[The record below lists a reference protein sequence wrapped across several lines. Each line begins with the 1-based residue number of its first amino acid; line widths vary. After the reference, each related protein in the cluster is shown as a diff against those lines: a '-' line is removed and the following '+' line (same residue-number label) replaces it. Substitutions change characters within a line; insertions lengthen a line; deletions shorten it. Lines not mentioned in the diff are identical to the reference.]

1 MNIVKLDTTNCV
13 QETIKLVMSK
23 TECYVYG
30 IADKPCVFPGEAIV
44 DENVCKENGIQ
55 VLRLPSRGGAI
66 VVNGGDIEF
75 AQLKNG
81 VSFWGKETLGLIQRY
96 LNLKG
101 INAEIQDN
109 DLMVDGVYKVASH
122 ASALIDGFCYT
133 TVHVSINANIP
144 LIKLVCTK
152 PMKKIPKG
160 LSEFGI
166 TAEEMLGVL
175 GITSEE

>member
-1 MNIVKLDTTNCV
+1 MNIIKLDTTNCV
-13 QETIKLVMSK
+13 QETIRLIKSK

-30 IADKPCVFPGEAIV
+30 IADKPCVFPGEAAINE
-44 DENVCKENGIQ
+44 DACRDNGVQI
-55 VLRLPSRGGAI
+55 LRLPSRGGAI

-75 AQLKNG
+75 AQLKSG
-81 VSFWGKETLGLIQRY
+81 ESFWGREILVLLKKYLIS
-96 LNLKG
+96 KG

-109 DLMVDGVYKVASH
+109 DLMVDGLYKVASH

-133 TVHVSINANIP
+133 TVHVSINADIP
-144 LIKLVCTK
+144 LIKLICTK

-175 GITSEE
+175 GITPEE